1 MDVIIL
7 PGLDGTG
14 DMLADFAAHLSAMHD
29 VHIVRYPTHETLG
42 YDDLS
47 KLVSTDLPEDKP
59 YCLLAESFSGPI
71 ATRLASEKPRGL
83 RAVVFAASFV
93 KTPSYFP
100 KAFARFVNLVPAHSP
115 TLLKLATPFT
125 FGKWST
131 RELHALLVRSV
142 RAVSS
147 KVLAYRIRNAMGA
160 DELWRFTNVDVPML
174 YIRPS
179 QDRLVSSAAAEEMSR
194 LNPALSVVDIERPHF
209 ILQTKPEE
217 CFAIVADFLD
227 SALQR

>member
-14 DMLADFAAHLSAMHD
+14 DMVADFAAHLGVVHK
-29 VHIVRYPTHETLG
+29 VHIVSYPRNETLG

-47 KLVSTDLPEDKP
+47 KLVSANLPEDKP

-71 ATRLASEKPRGL
+71 ATRLAAEKPKGL
-83 RAVVFAASFV
+83 RAVIFAASFV
-93 KTPSYFP
+93 EKPSYFP
-100 KAFARFVNLVPAHSP
+100 KAFANFANLAPANSP
-115 TLLKLATPFT
+115 GLLRLVTPVT
-125 FGKWST
+125 FGRWST
-131 RELHALLVRSV
+131 KELRALLVKSA

-147 KVLAYRIRNAMGA
+147 KVLAYRVREAMGA
-160 DELWRFTNVDVPML
+160 DELWRFTSLDVPML

-179 QDRLVSSAAAEEMSR
+179 QDRLVSSAAAKEMSR
-194 LNPALSVVDIERPHF
+194 SNPAIGVVDVEGPHF

-217 CFAIVADFLD
+217 CSAIVANFLD
-227 SALQR
+227 KLPHG